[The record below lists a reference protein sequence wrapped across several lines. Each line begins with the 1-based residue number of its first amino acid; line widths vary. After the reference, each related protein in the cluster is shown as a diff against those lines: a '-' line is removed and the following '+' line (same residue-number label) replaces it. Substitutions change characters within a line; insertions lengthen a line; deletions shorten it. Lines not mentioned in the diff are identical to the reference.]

1 MRQLAARVRRVHQV
15 LARVARLRVADIDG
29 NVVAA
34 FSEAVNKLKD
44 NAHILSAETVPG
56 TTQAQVTVKPE
67 SYTSLGIDPRA
78 KPEGHVFVSLEEGPL
93 ENGILEL
100 DVSCGRS
107 HVLVDVKKGQAAE
120 GRQANSTGH
129 QELRRPGHGT
139 CTGGCCRVHTSS
151 SRQVSYECRTN
162 QNNGEFCGEVI
173 GKKRRLGAAVSLS
186 TPHDHHRT

>member
-1 MRQLAARVRRVHQV
+1 MRQLAARVRRVHLV

-78 KPEGHVFVSLEEGPL
+78 KPEGRVFVSLEEGPL

-107 HVLVDVKKGQAAE
+107 HVLVDVKKGKPPRVVKRTPQVTKNFDALAMGLAQAVAAAYTRLAAAKSRTSAARTRIT
-120 GRQANSTGH
+120 GNS
-129 QELRRPGHGT
+129 
-139 CTGGCCRVHTSS
+139 
-151 SRQVSYECRTN
+151 
-162 QNNGEFCGEVI
+162 
-173 GKKRRLGAAVSLS
+173 AAK
-186 TPHDHHRT
+186 